1 MAKSSPEKRPIPSK
15 KHLAR
20 QERENLQRR
29 YIYIGTSVV
38 VLLVIGLIAYG
49 IISEVFLKPLQPV
62 AIVNDDKITTRD
74 FQARVRY
81 FRQQLIG
88 NAINTYQFAQMFSD
102 NPETMSQFVNQ
113 LSQIQSQLEPT
124 VIGQQVL
131 DQMIDETLIKQEADR
146 RGIIVTEDEVDV
158 AFQEAFGYYV
168 DGTPTTAPTEELV
181 PTSTLSPLQK
191 TLIPPTATL
200 APTETPTQTATLAPP
215 TAEPSATPTLEPSPT
230 ATEFTFEAFQTQYQE
245 TIDNYEQAVG
255 VTEDD
260 LRNVIRSQLYFEEVQ
275 KAVLDEIGIEPFEEQ
290 AWARHILVEEEAT
303 ANEVLDKIAAGENWC
318 DLAAQYSTDPSNKDN
333 CGDLG
338 WFGRG
343 RMVPEFEEA
352 AFSLE
357 PGDISNPVETSFGWH
372 IIQSLG
378 KEIRPLPSAQFQQLQ
393 EQKFQEWLADLRE
406 NSDIEIMDN
415 WVDIIPTEPTLPPEI
430 LSFILQNQFQPQPTL
445 PIPTP

>member
-1 MAKSSPEKRPIPSK
+1 
-15 KHLAR
+15 
-20 QERENLQRR
+20 
-29 YIYIGTSVV
+29 
-38 VLLVIGLIAYG
+38 
-49 IISEVFLKPLQPV
+49 
-62 AIVNDDKITTRD
+62 
-74 FQARVRY
+74 
-81 FRQQLIG
+81 
-88 NAINTYQFAQMFSD
+88 
-102 NPETMSQFVNQ
+102 
-113 LSQIQSQLEPT
+113 
-124 VIGQQVL
+124 
-131 DQMIDETLIKQEADR
+131 
-146 RGIIVTEDEVDV
+146 
-158 AFQEAFGYYV
+158 
-168 DGTPTTAPTEELV
+168 
-181 PTSTLSPLQK
+181 
-191 TLIPPTATL
+191 
-200 APTETPTQTATLAPP
+200 LAPP